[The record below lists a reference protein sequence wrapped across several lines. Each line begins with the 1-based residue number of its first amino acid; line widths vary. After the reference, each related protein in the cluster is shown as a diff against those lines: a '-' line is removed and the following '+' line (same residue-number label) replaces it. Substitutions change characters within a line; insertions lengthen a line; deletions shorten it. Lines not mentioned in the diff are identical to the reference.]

1 MIAEKS
7 SNMDVTVTLKNL
19 SNCMLKIYENVQKII
34 SQQGKKDSLKMSDS
48 IDGLTKTN
56 EEDLIGLVEAIENV
70 KLIINKKK
78 ESLKCPLL
86 KGFSNTNDQ
95 IKEDRRDLNN
105 GSTSAVYWE
114 HHNLP
119 EFGYQGVEPFSHD
132 VDGTDREEEK
142 VEDKKGDNFMLDF
155 KDKLNPF
162 QNISNYSKAVEKLEE
177 MDLGDNESNLFSDKN
192 SRQSNEMPLIST
204 NKAIEFLK

>member
-1 MIAEKS
+1 
-7 SNMDVTVTLKNL
+7 
-19 SNCMLKIYENVQKII
+19 MLKIYENVQKII
-34 SQQGKKDSLKMSDS
+34 SQQHKKDSLKISDS

-78 ESLKCPLL
+78 ESLKCSLL
-86 KGFSNTNDQ
+86 RGFNSSNIQ

-119 EFGYQGVEPFSHD
+119 EFGYQGIEPFSHD
-132 VDGTDREEEK
+132 LDGIDKEEEK

-162 QNISNYSKAVEKLEE
+162 RNINNYSKAADKLDE

-192 SRQSNEMPLIST
+192 SRHSKEIPLIST